1 MTHNRVLARLTLGAA
16 TVVIV
21 IAEVLLFHFASLHAT
36 LA

>member
-1 MTHNRVLARLTLGAA
+1 MTHNRVLPRLTLGAA

-21 IAEVLLFHFASLHAT
+21 IAEVLVFHFASLHAS